1 MNKLSI
7 NIKLPYAIQSEPVIN
22 PKNGYKYVK
31 RITQEF
37 KDFQQYCKDK
47 SLFFNGKEDEGEKK
61 VGDFLYKNIWI
72 NVNPEFV
79 DQGTINGLMTFIYKT
94 FMKQTTTKFDFEN

>member
-7 NIKLPYAIQSEPVIN
+7 NVKLPFAIQSDAITN
-22 PKNGYKYVK
+22 PKNGYKYTK

-47 SLFFNGKEDEGEKK
+47 SIFFNGKDEEGEKK
-61 VGDFLYKNIWI
+61 VGDLLYKNIWI
-72 NVNPEFV
+72 NLNPEFV
-79 DQGTINGLMTFIYKT
+79 EQGIVNGLMTFIYKV
-94 FMKQTTTKFDFEN
+94 FANQTVTRFDFEN